1 MRLPVPRE
9 ARPVARDR
17 EGGRVNLHDGAIEAQ
32 DEVLFDVINGFGVMT
47 LNRPKALNAITHGM
61 VRAMWRQFNAWAD
74 DPAVRAVV
82 IEGAGEK
89 AFCAGGDV
97 RALYDSRVNNADA
110 HQAFFVDEYRL
121 DYLIHRYPKP
131 YIALLDG
138 IVMGGGMGVAQGA
151 ALRIVT
157 DRTRLAM
164 PETGI
169 GLFPDVG
176 ASWFLGHLAPTL
188 ARYLGLSGATVTA
201 ADALYCGLADVW
213 VEGDATARLHA
224 VLHQFDWKTNVI
236 GDSNNFRESGDSGD
250 SGDSG
255 ESGESGDSVDSVAS
269 AGSVESADID
279 YDRLLT
285 SLRAAILPLGRTWT
299 DAAPLARVRPTL
311 DRHFSAV
318 DMPGIVASLEADEQT
333 PWAVETLALLA
344 QRSPLS
350 LSVTDRQ
357 LQKGRR
363 MDLADAFRMEL
374 VLGYHTFKSGDFVEG
389 VRALLIDKDKQP
401 RWRYATLADVPVAQ
415 VDAFFVSP
423 WPEREHPLNALGRH

>member
-1 MRLPVPRE
+1 MNL
-9 ARPVARDR
+9 RDNA
-17 EGGRVNLHDGAIEAQ
+17 VEAQ
-32 DEVLFDVINGFGVMT
+32 DEVLFEVVNGLGVIT
-47 LNRPKALNAITHGM
+47 LNRPRALNAITHGM
-61 VRAMWRQFNAWAD
+61 VRAMWAQLNAWAQ
-74 DPAVRAVV
+74 DPAVRAVL

-97 RALYDSRVNNADA
+97 RALYESRVNHANE
-110 HQAFFVDEYRL
+110 HQAFFIDEYRL

-151 ALRIVT
+151 ALRIAT

-188 ARYLGLSGATVTA
+188 ARYLGLSGVTVNA

-213 VEGDATARLHA
+213 LEGDAPAQLKAMLRE
-224 VLHQFDWKTNVI
+224 FDWRT
-236 GDSNNFRESGDSGD
+236 G
-250 SGDSG
+250 
-255 ESGESGDSVDSVAS
+255 A
-269 AGSVESADID
+269 AGSPAKRPAGQYTSDSAD
-279 YDRLLT
+279 LLER
-285 SLRAAILPLGRTWT
+285 LRAAILPLGRTWT
-299 DAAPLARVRPTL
+299 DAAPLAQVRATL
-311 DRHFSAV
+311 DRHFSAIDV
-318 DMPGIVASLEADEQT
+318 PGIVASLANDART
-333 PWAVETLALLA
+333 PWAAETLALLQ

-350 LSVTDRQ
+350 LCVTDLQ

-363 MDLADAFRMEL
+363 LDLADAFRMEL
-374 VLGYHTFKSGDFVEG
+374 VLGYHAFATGDFVEG

-401 RWRYATLADVPVAQ
+401 RWCYATLADVPAAQ
-415 VDAFFVSP
+415 ADAFFVSP
-423 WPEREHPLNALGRH
+423 WPEDGHPLKALGEH

>member
-1 MRLPVPRE
+1 MNLRNDAVE
-9 ARPVARDR
+9 AK
-17 EGGRVNLHDGAIEAQ
+17 
-32 DEVLFDVINGFGVMT
+32 DEVLFEVVNGFGVIT
-47 LNRPKALNAITHGM
+47 LNRPRALNAITHGM
-61 VRAMWRQFNAWAD
+61 VRAMWAQLNVWAQ
-74 DPAVRAVV
+74 DPAVRAVL

-97 RALYDSRVNNADA
+97 RALYESRVNHANE
-110 HQAFFVDEYRL
+110 HQAFFIDEYRL

-151 ALRIVT
+151 ALRIAT

-188 ARYLGLSGATVTA
+188 ARYLGLSGVTVNA

-213 VEGDATARLHA
+213 LEGDAPAQLKAMLRD
-224 VLHQFDWKTNVI
+224 FDWRT
-236 GDSNNFRESGDSGD
+236 G
-250 SGDSG
+250 
-255 ESGESGDSVDSVAS
+255 A
-269 AGSVESADID
+269 AGSPAKRPAGQYTSDSAD
-279 YDRLLT
+279 LLER
-285 SLRAAILPLGRTWT
+285 LRAVILPLGRTWT
-299 DAAPLARVRPTL
+299 DAAPLAQVRASL
-311 DRHFSAV
+311 DRHFSAIDV
-318 DMPGIVASLEADEQT
+318 PGIVASLTNDART
-333 PWAVETLALLA
+333 PWAAETLALLQ

-350 LSVTDRQ
+350 LCVTDLQ

-363 MDLADAFRMEL
+363 LDLADAFRMEL
-374 VLGYHTFKSGDFVEG
+374 VLGYHAFATGDFVEG

-401 RWRYATLADVPVAQ
+401 RWRYATLADVPAAQ
-415 VDAFFVSP
+415 ADAFFVSP
-423 WPEREHPLNALGRH
+423 WPEDGHPLKALGEH

>member
-1 MRLPVPRE
+1 M
-9 ARPVARDR
+9 
-17 EGGRVNLHDGAIEAQ
+17 NLHDGAIEAQ
-32 DEVLFDVINGFGVMT
+32 DEVLFDVINGFGVIT
-47 LNRPKALNAITHGM
+47 LNRPKALNAITHRM
-61 VRAMWRQFNAWAD
+61 VRAMWRQLKAWVD
-74 DPAVRAVV
+74 DPAVRAVW

-97 RALYDSRVNNADA
+97 RALYESRLNNLDE

-213 VEGDATARLHA
+213 LEGDAPARLREM
-224 VLHQFDWKTNVI
+224 LSQFDWNGNNTTN
-236 GDSNNFRESGDSGD
+236 STETR
-250 SGDSG
+250 
-255 ESGESGDSVDSVAS
+255 S
-269 AGSVESADID
+269 AGHHLAGAADV
-279 YDRLLT
+279 LA
-285 SLRAAILPLGRTWT
+285 SLRAAILPMGRTWA
-299 DAAPLARVRPTL
+299 DAAPLAGVRATL
-311 DRHFSAV
+311 DRHFSAIDV
-318 DMPGIVASLEADEQT
+318 PGVVASLEADAQT
-333 PWAVETLALLA
+333 PWAAETLGLLA

-350 LSVTDRQ
+350 LCVTDRQ
-357 LQKGRR
+357 LQRGRR
-363 MDLADAFRMEL
+363 LDLADAFRMEL
-374 VLGYHTFKSGDFVEG
+374 VLGYHAFATGDFVEG

-401 RWRYATLADVPVAQ
+401 RWRFATLADVPVAQ
-415 VDAFFVSP
+415 VEAFFLSP
-423 WPEREHPLNALGRH
+423 WAQGEHPLNALGGD

>member
-1 MRLPVPRE
+1 MTQHERAV
-9 ARPVARDR
+9 
-17 EGGRVNLHDGAIEAQ
+17 EAQ
-32 DEVLFDVINGFGVMT
+32 DEVLFDVVNGFGVIT

-61 VRAMWRQFNAWAD
+61 VRSMWRQLNAWAD
-74 DPAVRAVV
+74 DPAVRAVL

-97 RALYDSRVNNADA
+97 RALYESRVNDA
-110 HQAFFVDEYRL
+110 SDHQAFFIDEYRL

-188 ARYLGLSGATVTA
+188 ARYLGLTGATITA

-213 VEGDATARLHA
+213 LEGDAPEQLRAALRHFNWPEDAPASDAKLDASGAGGGAGGASGADEADDATA
-224 VLHQFDWKTNVI
+224 
-236 GDSNNFRESGDSGD
+236 
-250 SGDSG
+250 
-255 ESGESGDSVDSVAS
+255 AS
-269 AGSVESADID
+269 AGVNAGANGACRADRHASVSASADLLE
-279 YDRLLT
+279 RLR
-285 SLRAAILPLGRTWT
+285 SVILPLGRTWT
-299 DAAPLARVRPTL
+299 DAAPLAHVRATL
-311 DRHFSAV
+311 DRHFSAIDV
-318 DMPGIVASLEADEQT
+318 PGIVASLASDAQT
-333 PWAVETLALLA
+333 PWAIDTLALLQ

-350 LSVTDRQ
+350 LCVTDRQ
-357 LQKGRR
+357 LAKGRR
-363 MDLADAFRMEL
+363 LDLADAFRMEL
-374 VLGYHTFKSGDFVEG
+374 VLGYHAFASGDFVEG

-401 RWRYATLADVPVAQ
+401 RWRYATLDEVPQAQ
-415 VDAFFVSP
+415 VEAFFVSP
-423 WPEREHPLNALGRH
+423 WPQGEHPLKALGDH

>member
-1 MRLPVPRE
+1 MTQHERAV
-9 ARPVARDR
+9 
-17 EGGRVNLHDGAIEAQ
+17 EAQ
-32 DEVLFDVINGFGVMT
+32 DEVLFDVVNGFGVIT

-61 VRAMWRQFNAWAD
+61 VRSMWRQLNAWAD
-74 DPAVRAVV
+74 NPAVRAVL

-97 RALYDSRVNNADA
+97 RALYESRVNDA
-110 HQAFFVDEYRL
+110 SDHQAFFIDEYRL

-188 ARYLGLSGATVTA
+188 ARYLGLTGATITA

-213 VEGDATARLHA
+213 LEGDAP
-224 VLHQFDWKTNVI
+224 QQ
-236 GDSNNFRESGDSGD
+236 
-250 SGDSG
+250 
-255 ESGESGDSVDSVAS
+255 
-269 AGSVESADID
+269 
-279 YDRLLT
+279 
-285 SLRAAILPLGRTWT
+285 LRAALLHFDWPEGAPASDARLGAGGVGGAGRAGSACDASEAHNAGDASRADRHASASASGELLERLRSIILPLGRTWT
-299 DAAPLARVRPTL
+299 DAAPLAHVRATL
-311 DRHFSAV
+311 DRHFSAIDV
-318 DMPGIVASLEADEQT
+318 PGIVASLANDAQT
-333 PWAVETLALLA
+333 PWTVDTLALLQ

-350 LSVTDRQ
+350 LCVTDRQ
-357 LQKGRR
+357 LAKGRR
-363 MDLADAFRMEL
+363 LDLADAFRMEL
-374 VLGYHTFKSGDFVEG
+374 VLGYHAFAAGDFVEG

-401 RWRYATLADVPVAQ
+401 RWRYATLDEVPQAQ
-415 VDAFFVSP
+415 VEAFFVSP
-423 WPEREHPLNALGRH
+423 WPQGEHPLKALGDH

>member
-1 MRLPVPRE
+1 MTQHERAV
-9 ARPVARDR
+9 
-17 EGGRVNLHDGAIEAQ
+17 EAQ
-32 DEVLFDVINGFGVMT
+32 DEVLFDVVNGFGVIT

-61 VRAMWRQFNAWAD
+61 VRSMWRQLNAWAD
-74 DPAVRAVV
+74 DPAVRAVL

-97 RALYDSRVNNADA
+97 RALYESRVNDA
-110 HQAFFVDEYRL
+110 SDHQAFFIDEYRL

-188 ARYLGLSGATVTA
+188 ARYLGLTGATITA

-213 VEGDATARLHA
+213 LEGDAP
-224 VLHQFDWKTNVI
+224 QQ
-236 GDSNNFRESGDSGD
+236 
-250 SGDSG
+250 
-255 ESGESGDSVDSVAS
+255 
-269 AGSVESADID
+269 
-279 YDRLLT
+279 
-285 SLRAAILPLGRTWT
+285 LRAALLHFDWPEGAPASDAKLGAGGVGGAGRAGSACDASEAHDAGDASRADRHASASASGELLERLRSIILPLGRTWT
-299 DAAPLARVRPTL
+299 DAAPLAHVRATL
-311 DRHFSAV
+311 DRHFSAIDV
-318 DMPGIVASLEADEQT
+318 PGIVASLANDAQT
-333 PWAVETLALLA
+333 PWTVDTLALLQ

-350 LSVTDRQ
+350 LCVTDRQ
-357 LQKGRR
+357 LAKGRR
-363 MDLADAFRMEL
+363 LDLADAFRMEL
-374 VLGYHTFKSGDFVEG
+374 VLGYHAFAAGDFVEG

-401 RWRYATLADVPVAQ
+401 RWRYATLDEVPQAQ
-415 VDAFFVSP
+415 VEAFFVSP
-423 WPEREHPLNALGRH
+423 WPQGEHPLKALGDH

>member
-1 MRLPVPRE
+1 MNQRE
-9 ARPVARDR
+9 RAV
-17 EGGRVNLHDGAIEAQ
+17 EAQ
-32 DEVLFDVINGFGVMT
+32 DEVLFDVINGFGIIT
-47 LNRPKALNAITHGM
+47 LNRPKALNAITHDM
-61 VRAMWRQFNAWAD
+61 VRSMWHQLDAWVD
-74 DPAVRAVV
+74 DPAVRAVL

-97 RALYDSRVNNADA
+97 RALYESRVNNASD
-110 HQAFFVDEYRL
+110 HQAFFIDEYRL

-151 ALRIVT
+151 ALRVVT

-188 ARYLGLSGATVTA
+188 ARYLGLSGVTITA

-213 VEGDATARLHA
+213 LEGDAPGQLREALRH
-224 VLHQFDWKTNVI
+224 FDWPAAAPVPARDATLGACRAGGMQGADRGGVAGGAGGL
-236 GDSNNFRESGDSGD
+236 GDSDGACHAGGRAAASG
-250 SGDSG
+250 
-255 ESGESGDSVDSVAS
+255 
-269 AGSVESADID
+269 SADLLE
-279 YDRLLT
+279 RLR
-285 SLRAAILPLGRTWT
+285 SVILPLGRTWT

-311 DRHFSAV
+311 DRHFSAIDV
-318 DMPGIVASLEADEQT
+318 PGIVASLASDAQT
-333 PWAVETLALLA
+333 PWAAETLALLL

-350 LSVTDRQ
+350 LCVTDRQ
-357 LQKGRR
+357 LAKGRR
-363 MDLADAFRMEL
+363 LDLADAFRMEL
-374 VLGYHTFKSGDFVEG
+374 VLGYHAFASGDFVEG

-401 RWRYATLADVPVAQ
+401 RWRYATLAEVPRAQ
-415 VDAFFVSP
+415 VEAFFVSP
-423 WPEREHPLNALGRH
+423 WPEGEHPLEALGDH

>member
-1 MRLPVPRE
+1 M
-9 ARPVARDR
+9 
-17 EGGRVNLHDGAIEAQ
+17 NLHDGAVEAQ
-32 DEVLFDVINGFGVMT
+32 DEVLFDVINGFGVIT

-61 VRAMWRQFNAWAD
+61 VGAMWRQLMAWKD
-74 DPAVRAVV
+74 DTTVRAVL

-97 RALYDSRVNNADA
+97 RALYDSRVSNADA
-110 HQAFFVDEYRL
+110 HQAFFVDEYQL

-157 DRTRLAM
+157 DRTKLAM
-164 PETGI
+164 PETAI

-188 ARYLGLSGATVTA
+188 ARYLGLTGATIAA
-201 ADALYCGLADVW
+201 ADTLYCGLADVW
-213 VEGDATARLHA
+213 LEVDALAQLREVLLKFEWAKDDPNASDHGNDALLAR
-224 VLHQFDWKTNVI
+224 
-236 GDSNNFRESGDSGD
+236 
-250 SGDSG
+250 
-255 ESGESGDSVDSVAS
+255 
-269 AGSVESADID
+269 
-279 YDRLLT
+279 
-285 SLRAAILPLGRTWT
+285 LRAAILPLGRTSS
-299 DAAPLARVRPTL
+299 DAAPLAGARAAL
-311 DRHFSAV
+311 DRHFSALDV
-318 DMPGIVASLEADEQT
+318 PGIVASLTADT
-333 PWAVETLALLA
+333 DNAWSAETLALLR

-350 LSVTDRQ
+350 LCVTDHQ

-363 MDLADAFRMEL
+363 LDLADAFRMEL
-374 VLGYHTFKSGDFVEG
+374 VLGYHAFASGDFVEG

-401 RWRYATLADVPVAQ
+401 RWRFATLDDVPTTE

-423 WPEREHPLNALGRH
+423 WPDGQHPLNALGRD

>member
-1 MRLPVPRE
+1 MNQRE
-9 ARPVARDR
+9 SV
-17 EGGRVNLHDGAIEAQ
+17 VEAQ
-32 DEVLFDVINGFGVMT
+32 DEVLFEVVNGFGVIT
-47 LNRPKALNAITHGM
+47 LNRPRALNAITHGM
-61 VRAMWRQFNAWAD
+61 VRLLWEQLNAWAD
-74 DPAVRAVV
+74 DPAVRAVL

-97 RALYDSRVNNADA
+97 RALYESRVNHTND
-110 HQAFFVDEYRL
+110 HQAFFIDEYRL

-176 ASWFLGHLAPTL
+176 ASWFLGHLAPTV
-188 ARYLGLSGATVTA
+188 ARYLGLSGVTITA

-213 VEGDATARLHA
+213 LEGDAQGRLKA
-224 VLHQFDWKTNVI
+224 MLSQFDWDAGSVRQQTRKPA
-236 GDSNNFRESGDSGD
+236 GQYAS
-250 SGDSG
+250 
-255 ESGESGDSVDSVAS
+255 DSVDS
-269 AGSVESADID
+269 AD
-279 YDRLLT
+279 LLER
-285 SLRAAILPLGRTWT
+285 LRAAILPLGRTWA
-299 DAAPLARVRPTL
+299 DAAPLAQVRAPL
-311 DRHFSAV
+311 DRHFSAIDV
-318 DMPGIVASLEADEQT
+318 QGIVASLTRDSAT
-333 PWAVETLALLA
+333 PWAAETLALLQ

-350 LSVTDRQ
+350 LCVTDRQ

-363 MDLADAFRMEL
+363 LDLADAFRMEL
-374 VLGYHTFKSGDFVEG
+374 VLGHHAFASGDFVEG

-401 RWRYATLADVPVAQ
+401 RWRYPTLADVPAAQ
-415 VDAFFVSP
+415 VEAFFVSP
-423 WPEREHPLNALGRH
+423 WPDDGHPLKALGEH

>member
-1 MRLPVPRE
+1 MQDSASEV
-9 ARPVARDR
+9 
-17 EGGRVNLHDGAIEAQ
+17 Q
-32 DEVLFDVINGFGVMT
+32 DEVLFDVINGFGVIT

-61 VRAMWRQFNAWAD
+61 VRAMWTQLNAWID
-74 DPAVRAVV
+74 DPAVRAVL
-82 IEGAGEK
+82 IDGAGGK

-97 RALYDSRVNNADA
+97 RALYDSRVSNANH
-110 HQAFFVDEYRL
+110 HQTFFIDEYRL

-131 YIALLDG
+131 YIALMDG

-188 ARYLGLSGATVTA
+188 ARYLGLSGVTITA

-213 VEGDATARLHA
+213 LEGDAPTRLREM
-224 VLHQFDWKTNVI
+224 LRQFDW
-236 GDSNNFRESGDSGD
+236 SRETTGTTGTT
-250 SGDSG
+250 GAPPAG
-255 ESGESGDSVDSVAS
+255 ESTC
-269 AGSVESADID
+269 
-279 YDRLLT
+279 LLE
-285 SLRAAILPLGRTWT
+285 SLRAAMLSLGRTWT
-299 DAAPLARVRPTL
+299 NDAPLARVRATL
-311 DRHFSAV
+311 DRHFSAIDV
-318 DMPGIVASLEADEQT
+318 PGIVASLSADADS
-333 PWAVETLALLA
+333 PWATETLALLA

-350 LSVTDRQ
+350 LCVTDRQ
-357 LQKGRR
+357 LHKGRR
-363 MDLADAFRMEL
+363 LDLADAFRMEL
-374 VLGYHTFKSGDFVEG
+374 VLGYHAFATGDFVEG

-401 RWRYATLADVPVAQ
+401 RWRYPTLADVPTPQ

-423 WPEREHPLNALGRH
+423 WPKGEHPLATLGTPDEM

>member
-1 MRLPVPRE
+1 MNLRE
-9 ARPVARDR
+9 NAV
-17 EGGRVNLHDGAIEAQ
+17 EAQ
-32 DEVLFDVINGFGVMT
+32 DEVLFDVINGFGVIT
-47 LNRPKALNAITHGM
+47 LNRPRALNAITHGM
-61 VRAMWRQFNAWAD
+61 VRAMWAQLNAWAD
-74 DPAVRAVV
+74 DPAVRAVL

-97 RALYDSRVNNADA
+97 RALYDSRVNHANE

-188 ARYLGLSGATVTA
+188 ARYLGLSGVTLTA
-201 ADALYCGLADVW
+201 ADTLYCGLADVW
-213 VEGDATARLHA
+213 LEGDAPQRLKTM
-224 VLHQFDWKTNVI
+224 LKQFDWHTGATGAPIKPLA
-236 GDSNNFRESGDSGD
+236 GQYASDS
-250 SGDSG
+250 
-255 ESGESGDSVDSVAS
+255 A
-269 AGSVESADID
+269 A
-279 YDRLLT
+279 LLER
-285 SLRAAILPLGRTWT
+285 LRAAILPLGRTWT
-299 DAAPLARVRPTL
+299 DAAPLARVRATL

-318 DMPGIVASLEADEQT
+318 DVHGIVASLADDQHT
-333 PWAVETLALLA
+333 PWAAETLALLQ

-350 LSVTDRQ
+350 LCVTDRQ
-357 LQKGRR
+357 LEIGRR
-363 MDLADAFRMEL
+363 LDLADAFRMEL
-374 VLGYHTFKSGDFVEG
+374 VLGHHAFATGDFVEG

-401 RWRYATLADVPVAQ
+401 RWRYATLADVPAAQ
-415 VDAFFVSP
+415 VEAFFVSP
-423 WPEREHPLNALGRH
+423 WPGDGHPLKALGEH

>member
-1 MRLPVPRE
+1 MS
-9 ARPVARDR
+9 
-17 EGGRVNLHDGAIEAQ
+17 LHDSAIDAQ
-32 DEVLFDVINGFGVMT
+32 DEVLFDVINGFGVIT

-61 VRAMWRQFNAWAD
+61 VRAMWRQLNAWVD
-74 DPAVRAVV
+74 DPAVRAVL

-97 RALYDSRVNNADA
+97 RALYESRISNADR
-110 HQAFFVDEYRL
+110 HQTFFIDEYRL

-188 ARYLGLSGATVTA
+188 ARYLGLSGATITA

-213 VEGDATARLHA
+213 LEGDAPAAVHEVLRRFEWPDGAHAR
-224 VLHQFDWKTNVI
+224 Q
-236 GDSNNFRESGDSGD
+236 
-250 SGDSG
+250 
-255 ESGESGDSVDSVAS
+255 
-269 AGSVESADID
+269 ADD
-279 YDRLLT
+279 LLAA
-285 SLRAAILPLGRTWT
+285 LRAAILPLGRTWT
-299 DAAPLARVRPTL
+299 DAAPLARVRATL
-311 DRHFSAV
+311 DRHFSAPDV
-318 DMPGIVASLEADEQT
+318 QGVVASLRTDTESS
-333 PWAVETLALLA
+333 WAAETLTLLR

-350 LSVTDRQ
+350 LCVTDRQ

-363 MDLADAFRMEL
+363 LDLADAFRMEL
-374 VLGYHTFKSGDFVEG
+374 MLGYHAFASGDFVEG

-401 RWRYATLADVPVAQ
+401 RWRYPSLAEVPTAQ
-415 VDAFFVSP
+415 VDAFFVCP
-423 WPEREHPLNALGRH
+423 WPAGEHPLAALGDSAVSRG

>member
-1 MRLPVPRE
+1 MNQ
-9 ARPVARDR
+9 RDNA
-17 EGGRVNLHDGAIEAQ
+17 VEAQ
-32 DEVLFDVINGFGVMT
+32 DEVLFDVVNGFGVIT
-47 LNRPKALNAITHGM
+47 LNRPRALNAITHGM
-61 VRAMWRQFNAWAD
+61 VRSMWEQLSAWAD
-74 DPAVRAVV
+74 DPAVRAVL

-97 RALYDSRVNNADA
+97 RALYESRVNHAND
-110 HQAFFVDEYRL
+110 HHAFFVDEYRL

-188 ARYLGLSGATVTA
+188 ARYLGLSGATITA

-213 VEGDATARLHA
+213 LEGDAPQELKTMLDR
-224 VLHQFDWKTNVI
+224 FDWTP
-236 GDSNNFRESGDSGD
+236 GAAGHPTAGSTGRRASE
-250 SGDSG
+250 
-255 ESGESGDSVDSVAS
+255 SVD
-269 AGSVESADID
+269 
-279 YDRLLT
+279 LLAR
-285 SLRAAILPLGRTWT
+285 LRAAILPLGRTWT
-299 DAAPLARVRPTL
+299 DAAPLAQVRATL
-311 DRHFSAV
+311 DRHFSAIDV
-318 DMPGIVASLEADEQT
+318 QGIVASLAEDAKT
-333 PWAVETLALLA
+333 PWSAETLALLQ

-350 LSVTDRQ
+350 LCVTDRQ

-363 MDLADAFRMEL
+363 LDLADAFRMEL
-374 VLGYHTFKSGDFVEG
+374 VLGHHAFATGDFVEG

-401 RWRYATLADVPVAQ
+401 RWRYATLMDVPAAEVE
-415 VDAFFVSP
+415 AFFASP
-423 WPEREHPLNALGRH
+423 WPEEAHPLKALGEH

>member
-1 MRLPVPRE
+1 MNL
-9 ARPVARDR
+9 RDNAVQA
-17 EGGRVNLHDGAIEAQ
+17 E
-32 DEVLFDVINGFGVMT
+32 DEVLFDVINGFGVIT
-47 LNRPKALNAITHGM
+47 LNRPRALNALTHGM
-61 VRAMWRQFNAWAD
+61 VRSMWGQLNAWAG
-74 DPAVRAVV
+74 DPAVRAVL

-97 RALYDSRVNNADA
+97 RALYESRVNHANE
-110 HQAFFVDEYRL
+110 HQAFFIDEYRL

-188 ARYLGLSGATVTA
+188 ARYLGLSGVTITA

-213 VEGDATARLHA
+213 LEGDAPQRLKA
-224 VLHQFDWKTNVI
+224 MLRAFDWTT
-236 GDSNNFRESGDSGD
+236 GAAESPATGREGQRPSDSTDLFER
-250 SGDSG
+250 
-255 ESGESGDSVDSVAS
+255 
-269 AGSVESADID
+269 
-279 YDRLLT
+279 
-285 SLRAAILPLGRTWT
+285 LRAAILPLGRTWT
-299 DAAPLARVRPTL
+299 DTAPLAQVRATL
-311 DRHFSAV
+311 DRHFSAIDV
-318 DMPGIVASLEADEQT
+318 SGIAASLAEDAQT
-333 PWAVETLALLA
+333 PWAAETLALLQ

-350 LSVTDRQ
+350 LCVTDRQ

-363 MDLADAFRMEL
+363 LDLADAFRMEL
-374 VLGYHTFKSGDFVEG
+374 VLGHHAFASGDFVEG

-401 RWRYATLADVPVAQ
+401 RWRYATLADVPAAQ
-415 VDAFFVSP
+415 VEAFFVSP
-423 WPEREHPLNALGRH
+423 WGQDGHPLKALGEH

>member
-1 MRLPVPRE
+1 M
-9 ARPVARDR
+9 
-17 EGGRVNLHDGAIEAQ
+17 NLHDGAIQAQ
-32 DEVLFDVINGFGVMT
+32 DEVLFDVINGFGVIT
-47 LNRPKALNAITHGM
+47 LNRPRALNAITHGM
-61 VRAMWRQFNAWAD
+61 VRSMWAQLSAWAS
-74 DPAVRAVV
+74 DPAVHAVL

-97 RALYDSRVNNADA
+97 RALYDSRVNNTNE

-188 ARYLGLSGATVTA
+188 ARYLGLSGATITA

-213 VEGDATARLHA
+213 LEGDAPERLKHM
-224 VLHQFDWKTNVI
+224 LREFDWSTTVA
-236 GDSNNFRESGDSGD
+236 GPGAQG
-250 SGDSG
+250 GA
-255 ESGESGDSVDSVAS
+255 VDSTP
-269 AGSVESADID
+269 
-279 YDRLLT
+279 LLEP
-285 SLRAAILPLGRTWT
+285 LRAAILPLGRTWA
-299 DAAPLARVRPTL
+299 DAAPLARVRATL
-311 DRHFSAV
+311 DRHFSAIDV
-318 DMPGIVASLEADEQT
+318 STIVASLAEDAHS
-333 PWAVETLALLA
+333 PWAADTLALLR

-350 LSVTDRQ
+350 LCVTDRQ

-363 MDLADAFRMEL
+363 LDLADAFRMEL
-374 VLGYHTFKSGDFVEG
+374 GLGHHVFASGDFVEG

-401 RWRYATLADVPVAQ
+401 RWRYATLADVPAAE

-423 WPEREHPLNALGRH
+423 WPEDAHPLKALGDS

>member
-1 MRLPVPRE
+1 MTEVGTE
-9 ARPVARDR
+9 VVTEVGAEVEE
-17 EGGRVNLHDGAIEAQ
+17 EGNLQDGAVRAQ
-32 DEVLFDVINGFGVMT
+32 DEVLFEVVNGFGVIT
-47 LNRPKALNAITHGM
+47 LNRPRALNAITHGM
-61 VRAMWRQFNAWAD
+61 VRAMWTQLNAWAV
-74 DPAVRAVV
+74 DPAVHAVL

-97 RALYDSRVNNADA
+97 RALYDSRVNNATA
-110 HQAFFVDEYRL
+110 HQAFFVEEYRL

-151 ALRIVT
+151 GLRIVT

-188 ARYLGLSGATVTA
+188 ARYLGLSGATLTA

-213 VEGDATARLHA
+213 LEGDAPERFRRMLREYDWSAAVAGKDREGGPAR
-224 VLHQFDWKTNVI
+224 
-236 GDSNNFRESGDSGD
+236 SGARRALG
-250 SGDSG
+250 G
-255 ESGESGDSVDSVAS
+255 A
-269 AGSVESADID
+269 ADPTH
-279 YDRLLT
+279 LLGA
-285 SLRAAILPLGRTWT
+285 LRAAILPLGRTWA
-299 DAAPLARVRPTL
+299 DDAPLAQVRATL
-311 DRHFSAV
+311 DRHFSALDV
-318 DMPGIVASLEADEQT
+318 SAIVASLAEDVHT
-333 PWAVETLALLA
+333 PWAADTLALLR

-350 LSVTDRQ
+350 LWVTDRQ

-363 MDLADAFRMEL
+363 LDLADAFRMEL
-374 VLGYHTFKSGDFVEG
+374 GLGHHVFASGDFVEG

-401 RWRYATLADVPVAQ
+401 RWRYATLDDVPAAQ

-423 WPEREHPLNALGRH
+423 WPDDAHPLKALGDD

>member
-1 MRLPVPRE
+1 MTQHERAV
-9 ARPVARDR
+9 
-17 EGGRVNLHDGAIEAQ
+17 EAQ
-32 DEVLFDVINGFGVMT
+32 DEVLFDVVNGFGVIT

-61 VRAMWRQFNAWAD
+61 VRSMWRQLNAWAD
-74 DPAVRAVV
+74 DPAVRAVL

-97 RALYDSRVNNADA
+97 RALYESRVNDA
-110 HQAFFVDEYRL
+110 SDHQAFFIDEYRL

-188 ARYLGLSGATVTA
+188 ARYLGLTGATITA

-213 VEGDATARLHA
+213 LEGDAP
-224 VLHQFDWKTNVI
+224 QQ
-236 GDSNNFRESGDSGD
+236 
-250 SGDSG
+250 
-255 ESGESGDSVDSVAS
+255 
-269 AGSVESADID
+269 
-279 YDRLLT
+279 
-285 SLRAAILPLGRTWT
+285 LRAALLHVDWPEGAPASDAKLGADGMGGAGRAGPACDASEAPDAGDASRADRHASVSASADLLERLRSIILPLGRTWT
-299 DAAPLARVRPTL
+299 DAAPLAHVRATL
-311 DRHFSAV
+311 DRHFSAIDV
-318 DMPGIVASLEADEQT
+318 PGIVASLASDAQT
-333 PWAVETLALLA
+333 PWAVDTLALLQ

-350 LSVTDRQ
+350 LCVTDRQ
-357 LQKGRR
+357 LAKGRR
-363 MDLADAFRMEL
+363 LDLADAFRMEL
-374 VLGYHTFKSGDFVEG
+374 VLGYHAFASGDFVEG

-401 RWRYATLADVPVAQ
+401 RWRYATLDEVPQAQ
-415 VDAFFVSP
+415 VEAFFVSP
-423 WPEREHPLNALGRH
+423 WPQGEHPLKALGDH

>member
-1 MRLPVPRE
+1 M
-9 ARPVARDR
+9 
-17 EGGRVNLHDGAIEAQ
+17 NLRDGAIEAQ
-32 DEVLFDVINGFGVMT
+32 DEVLFDVINGFGVIT
-47 LNRPKALNAITHGM
+47 LNRPRALNAITHGM
-61 VRAMWRQFNAWAD
+61 VRSMWTQLNAWAA
-74 DPAVRAVV
+74 DPAVRAVL

-97 RALYDSRVNNADA
+97 RALYDSRIQHRDA

-213 VEGDATARLHA
+213 LQGDAPERLRE
-224 VLHQFDWKTNVI
+224 LIRRFDWSAPPA
-236 GDSNNFRESGDSGD
+236 GDR
-250 SGDSG
+250 
-255 ESGESGDSVDSVAS
+255 
-269 AGSVESADID
+269 AGGLAGNMTGSMTAGPFGTDD
-279 YDRLLT
+279 PLAQ
-285 SLRAAILPLGRTWT
+285 LRAAILPLGRTWA
-299 DAAPLARVRPTL
+299 DAAPLAQVRATL
-311 DRHFSAV
+311 DRHFSALDV
-318 DMPGIVASLEADEQT
+318 HGIVASLAEDVQT
-333 PWAVETLALLA
+333 PWAADTLAMLM

-350 LSVTDRQ
+350 LCVTDRQ

-363 MDLADAFRMEL
+363 LDLADAFRMEL
-374 VLGYHTFKSGDFVEG
+374 GLGHHAFATGDFVEG

-401 RWRYATLADVPVAQ
+401 RWRYATLDDVPVSA
-415 VDAFFVSP
+415 VEAFFVSP
-423 WPEREHPLNALGRH
+423 WTDEAHPLKALGQD

>member
-1 MRLPVPRE
+1 MTQHERAV
-9 ARPVARDR
+9 
-17 EGGRVNLHDGAIEAQ
+17 EAQ
-32 DEVLFDVINGFGVMT
+32 DEVLFDVVNGFGVIT

-61 VRAMWRQFNAWAD
+61 VRSMWRQLNAWAD
-74 DPAVRAVV
+74 NPAVRAVL

-97 RALYDSRVNNADA
+97 RALYESRVNDA
-110 HQAFFVDEYRL
+110 SDHQAFFIDEYRL

-188 ARYLGLSGATVTA
+188 ARYLGLTGATITA

-213 VEGDATARLHA
+213 LEGDAS
-224 VLHQFDWKTNVI
+224 QQ
-236 GDSNNFRESGDSGD
+236 
-250 SGDSG
+250 
-255 ESGESGDSVDSVAS
+255 
-269 AGSVESADID
+269 
-279 YDRLLT
+279 
-285 SLRAAILPLGRTWT
+285 LRAALLHFDWPEGAPASDARLGAGGVGGAGRAGSACDASEAHNAGDASRADRHASASASGELLERLRSIILPLGRTWT
-299 DAAPLARVRPTL
+299 DAAPLAHVRATL
-311 DRHFSAV
+311 DRHFSAIDV
-318 DMPGIVASLEADEQT
+318 PGIVASLANDAQT
-333 PWAVETLALLA
+333 PWAVDTLALLQ

-350 LSVTDRQ
+350 LCVTDRQ
-357 LQKGRR
+357 LAKGRR
-363 MDLADAFRMEL
+363 LDLADAFRMEL
-374 VLGYHTFKSGDFVEG
+374 VLGYHAFAAGDFVEG

-401 RWRYATLADVPVAQ
+401 RWRYATLDEVPQAQ
-415 VDAFFVSP
+415 VEAFFVSP
-423 WPEREHPLNALGRH
+423 WPQGEHPLKALGDH

>member
-1 MRLPVPRE
+1 MS
-9 ARPVARDR
+9 
-17 EGGRVNLHDGAIEAQ
+17 LHDSGIETQ
-32 DEVLFDVINGFGVMT
+32 DEVLFDVINGFGVIT

-61 VRAMWRQFNAWAD
+61 VRAMWAQLNVWID
-74 DPAVRAVV
+74 DPSVHAVL

-97 RALYDSRVNNADA
+97 RALYESRVSNATD

-188 ARYLGLSGATVTA
+188 ARYLGLTGVTINA

-213 VEGDATARLHA
+213 LEGDASAQLREMLER
-224 VLHQFDWKTNVI
+224 FDWARVVE
-236 GDSNNFRESGDSGD
+236 GASGACGVVGSGRA
-250 SGDSG
+250 
-255 ESGESGDSVDSVAS
+255 VD
-269 AGSVESADID
+269 AGRVLDA
-279 YDRLLT
+279 
-285 SLRAAILPLGRTWT
+285 LRAAILPLGRTWT
-299 DAAPLARVRPTL
+299 DAAPLARVRAAL
-311 DRHFSAV
+311 DKHFSAIDV
-318 DMPGIVASLEADEQT
+318 RGILASLRADVDVGGDA
-333 PWAVETLALLA
+333 WAEETLAVLQ

-350 LSVTDRQ
+350 LCLTDRQ
-357 LQKGRR
+357 LLKGRR

-374 VLGYHTFKSGDFVEG
+374 VLGYHAFASGDFVEG

-401 RWRYATLADVPVAQ
+401 RWRYATLADVPTEAVE
-415 VDAFFVSP
+415 AFFVSP
-423 WPEREHPLNALGRH
+423 WADGEHPLNALGR

>member
-1 MRLPVPRE
+1 MTQHERAV
-9 ARPVARDR
+9 
-17 EGGRVNLHDGAIEAQ
+17 EAQ
-32 DEVLFDVINGFGVMT
+32 DEVLFDVVNGFGVIT

-61 VRAMWRQFNAWAD
+61 VRSMWRQLNAWAD
-74 DPAVRAVV
+74 NPAVRAVL

-97 RALYDSRVNNADA
+97 RALYESRVNDA
-110 HQAFFVDEYRL
+110 SDHQAFFIDEYRL

-188 ARYLGLSGATVTA
+188 ARYLGLTGATITA

-213 VEGDATARLHA
+213 LEGDAS
-224 VLHQFDWKTNVI
+224 QQ
-236 GDSNNFRESGDSGD
+236 
-250 SGDSG
+250 
-255 ESGESGDSVDSVAS
+255 
-269 AGSVESADID
+269 
-279 YDRLLT
+279 
-285 SLRAAILPLGRTWT
+285 LRAALLHFDWPEGAPASDARLGAGGVGGAGRAGSACDASEAHNAGDASRADRHASASASGELLERLRSIILPLGRTWT
-299 DAAPLARVRPTL
+299 DAAPLAHVRATL
-311 DRHFSAV
+311 DRHFSAIDV
-318 DMPGIVASLEADEQT
+318 PGIVASLANDAQT
-333 PWAVETLALLA
+333 PWTVDTLALLQ

-350 LSVTDRQ
+350 LCVTDRQ
-357 LQKGRR
+357 LAKGRR
-363 MDLADAFRMEL
+363 LDLADAFRMEL
-374 VLGYHTFKSGDFVEG
+374 VLGYHAFAAGDFVEG

-401 RWRYATLADVPVAQ
+401 RWRYATLDEVPQAQ
-415 VDAFFVSP
+415 VEAFFVSP
-423 WPEREHPLNALGRH
+423 WPQGEHPLKALGDH

>member
-1 MRLPVPRE
+1 M
-9 ARPVARDR
+9 
-17 EGGRVNLHDGAIEAQ
+17 NLHDSVIETQ
-32 DEVLFDVINGFGVMT
+32 DEVLFDVINGFGVIT

-61 VRAMWRQFNAWAD
+61 VCAMWAQLNAWSD
-74 DPAVRAVV
+74 DPSVHAVL

-97 RALYDSRVNNADA
+97 RALYESRVNNATD

-188 ARYLGLSGATVTA
+188 ARYLGLTGVTITA

-213 VEGDATARLHA
+213 IEGDASARLRE
-224 VLHQFDWKTNVI
+224 VVERFDWARLAD
-236 GDSNNFRESGDSGD
+236 GASGASGVPGV
-250 SGDSG
+250 SGAPDASG
-255 ESGESGDSVDSVAS
+255 
-269 AGSVESADID
+269 
-279 YDRLLT
+279 LLDALLDA
-285 SLRAAILPLGRTWT
+285 LRAAILPLGRTWT
-299 DAAPLARVRPTL
+299 DAAPLAGVRGAL
-311 DRHFSAV
+311 DKHFSAIDV
-318 DMPGIVASLEADEQT
+318 RGVVASLRADVGIAADA
-333 PWAVETLALLA
+333 WANDTLTALQ

-350 LSVTDRQ
+350 LCVTDRQ

-363 MDLADAFRMEL
+363 LDLADAFRMEL
-374 VLGYHTFKSGDFVEG
+374 VLGYHAFASGDFVEG

-401 RWRYATLADVPVAQ
+401 RWRYATLADVPTEA

-423 WPEREHPLNALGRH
+423 WADGEHPLEALGR

>member
-1 MRLPVPRE
+1 MNLRE
-9 ARPVARDR
+9 NAV
-17 EGGRVNLHDGAIEAQ
+17 EAQ
-32 DEVLFDVINGFGVMT
+32 DEVLFDVVNGFGVIT
-47 LNRPKALNAITHGM
+47 LNRPRALNAITHGM
-61 VRAMWRQFNAWAD
+61 VRSMWAQLNAWAD
-74 DPAVRAVV
+74 DPAVRAVL

-97 RALYDSRVNNADA
+97 RALYDSRVNHAD
-110 HQAFFVDEYRL
+110 HHHEFFVDEYRL

-188 ARYLGLSGATVTA
+188 ARYLGLSGVTITA

-213 VEGDATARLHA
+213 LEGDAPEQLKAM
-224 VLHQFDWKTNVI
+224 LHQFDWGTGTGAAVR
-236 GDSNNFRESGDSGD
+236 SAASGAGRQTSG
-250 SGDSG
+250 
-255 ESGESGDSVDSVAS
+255 SVD
-269 AGSVESADID
+269 
-279 YDRLLT
+279 LLAR
-285 SLRAAILPLGRTWT
+285 LRAAILPLGRTWT
-299 DAAPLARVRPTL
+299 GDAPLAQVRATL
-311 DRHFSAV
+311 DRHFSAIDV
-318 DMPGIVASLEADEQT
+318 QGIVASLADDGQT
-333 PWAVETLALLA
+333 PWAAETLALLQ

-350 LSVTDRQ
+350 LCVTDRQ

-363 MDLADAFRMEL
+363 LDLADAFRMEL
-374 VLGYHTFKSGDFVEG
+374 VLGHHAFATGDFVEG

-401 RWRYATLADVPVAQ
+401 RWRYATLADVPAAE

-423 WPEREHPLNALGRH
+423 WPEDGHPLKALGEH

>member
-1 MRLPVPRE
+1 M
-9 ARPVARDR
+9 
-17 EGGRVNLHDGAIEAQ
+17 NLHDSARETQ
-32 DEVLFDVINGFGVMT
+32 DEVLFEVTNGFGVIT

-61 VRAMWRQFNAWAD
+61 VRAMWQQLGAWAE
-74 DPAVRAVV
+74 DPAVLAVL

-97 RALYDSRVNNADA
+97 RALYESRVNHADR
-110 HQAFFVDEYRL
+110 HQAFFIDEYRL

-131 YIALLDG
+131 YIALMDG

-188 ARYLGLSGATVTA
+188 ARYLGLCGTTITA

-213 VEGDATARLHA
+213 LDGEGCARLREMLRRFDWCEVTAEAVAGAAGETSATRDARDVRDVREASNAMRRNDRNRVIDATR
-224 VLHQFDWKTNVI
+224 VLD
-236 GDSNNFRESGDSGD
+236 
-250 SGDSG
+250 
-255 ESGESGDSVDSVAS
+255 A
-269 AGSVESADID
+269 
-279 YDRLLT
+279 
-285 SLRAAILPLGRTWT
+285 LRAAILPLGRTST
-299 DAAPLARVRPTL
+299 DAAPLAGVRATL
-311 DRHFSAV
+311 DKHFSALDV
-318 DMPGIVASLEADEQT
+318 PGIVASLRADT
-333 PWAVETLALLA
+333 DDPWAAETLALLQ

-350 LSVTDRQ
+350 LCVTDRQ

-363 MDLADAFRMEL
+363 LDLADAFRMEL
-374 VLGYHTFKSGDFVEG
+374 VLGHHAFASGDFVEG

-401 RWRYATLADVPVAQ
+401 RWRYRTLADVPVAQ

-423 WPEREHPLNALGRH
+423 WAEGAHPLEALGSGGR